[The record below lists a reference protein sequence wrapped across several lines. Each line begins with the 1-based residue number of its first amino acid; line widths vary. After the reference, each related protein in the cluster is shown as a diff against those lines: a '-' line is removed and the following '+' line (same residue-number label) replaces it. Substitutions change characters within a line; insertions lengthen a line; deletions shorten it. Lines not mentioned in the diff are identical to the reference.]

1 MPVLRWP
8 LSALLTWLLAWGGVL
23 LANHLAWPAWAAL
36 AAGCVLAGL
45 LAALQRARW
54 RRAIVALGFPASA
67 LALGLPAGWP
77 AWLWALPLLLVWAIY
92 PRRAWQD
99 APVFPT
105 PGGALAPLPQHL
117 ALAPDAPVARVLDA
131 GSGAGDGLRELCR
144 ALPGAVVEGIES
156 SLMLRWLSRL
166 RVPRAAVRP
175 GDMWQL
181 DWAPYQLVYLF
192 QRPESMAP
200 AWQKAQAQMA
210 PGSWLVS
217 LDFAVPELVPRAHW
231 QIATGQTVWVYRTD

>member
-8 LSALLTWLLAWGGVL
+8 LSALLSWLLAWGAVWFSSRWG
-23 LANHLAWPAWAAL
+23 WAGWGAL
-36 AAGCVLAGL
+36 AVGLVVAAL

-54 RRAIVALGFPASA
+54 RRAIVALGFPVSA
-67 LALGLPAGWP
+67 LALGLPAEWP
-77 AWLWALPLLLVWAIY
+77 AWLWALPLLLVWAVY
-92 PRRAWQD
+92 PRRAWRD

-105 PGGALAPLPQHL
+105 PAGSLEPLAKHVPLAPGS
-117 ALAPDAPVARVLDA
+117 RVLDA

-144 ALPGAVVEGIES
+144 ALPGTTVEGIES
-156 SLMLRWLSRL
+156 SLVLRLVSRL
-166 RVPRAAVRP
+166 RARNARVHA
-175 GDMWQL
+175 GDMWAL
-181 DWAPYQLVYLF
+181 DWGPYQLVYLF

-217 LDFAVPELVPRAHW
+217 LDFSIPDVRPQAHW
-231 QIATGQTVWVYRTD
+231 QISTGQTVWVYRVA

>member
-8 LSALLTWLLAWGGVL
+8 LSALLSWLLAWGAVWLSG
-23 LANHLAWPAWAAL
+23 HLGWAGWRAL
-36 AAGCVLAGL
+36 AVGLAVASL

-54 RRAIVALGFPASA
+54 RRAIVALGFPVSA
-67 LALGLPAGWP
+67 LALGLPADWP
-77 AWLWALPLLLVWAIY
+77 AWLWALPLLLVWAVY
-92 PRRAWQD
+92 PRRAWRD

-105 PGGALAPLPQHL
+105 PAGSLEPLASHLQLP
-117 ALAPDAPVARVLDA
+117 PTSRVLDA

-144 ALPGAVVEGIES
+144 ALPGAAVEGIES
-156 SLMLRWLSRL
+156 SLALRLLSRL
-166 RVPRAAVRP
+166 RVPAARVHA

-200 AWQKAQAQMA
+200 AWRKAQTQMA

-217 LDFAVPELVPRAHW
+217 LDFAIPDVSPRAKW
-231 QIATGQTVWVYRTD
+231 QISTGQTVWVYRTQGR